1 MFSHVYP
8 FLQYSNSRY
17 PFAVLQ
23 FITNSSYIKVMS
35 PTISQP
41 LISLKGI
48 ALAQGNRQILHE
60 VDLDIAPG
68 QIVSVIGPNG
78 AGKTT
83 LIKIMMGLIQPTSGK
98 ITRQDNLRIGYMPQR
113 LHVDSIFP
121 LTVLRFLKLGQS
133 KFDESILDE
142 VGIKHL
148 IHSPLYA
155 ISGGELQRVL
165 LARALLRD
173 PQLLVLDEPA
183 QGIDL
188 MGQGELYDLIYQLR
202 EKHNC
207 AILLVSHDLNIVM
220 AQTDMVVCLNQHI
233 CCSGSPDKV
242 SRDPAFMALFGE
254 AAKNLAIYTHRHD
267 HHHGVHGHS
276 EKKGSE

>member
-1 MFSHVYP
+1 
-8 FLQYSNSRY
+8 
-17 PFAVLQ
+17 
-23 FITNSSYIKVMS
+23 MS
-35 PTISQP
+35 PTISQS

-48 ALAQGNRQILHE
+48 ALVQANRQILHE
-60 VDLDIAPG
+60 VDLEIAPG

-98 ITRQDNLRIGYMPQR
+98 ITRQDNLKIGYMPQR

-148 IHSPLYA
+148 IHNPLYA

-220 AQTDMVVCLNQHI
+220 AQTDTVVCLNQHI

-242 SRDPAFMALFGE
+242 SRDPAFMALFGD

-267 HHHGVHGHS
+267 HHHGVHSHS
-276 EKKGSE
+276 DKKGSE